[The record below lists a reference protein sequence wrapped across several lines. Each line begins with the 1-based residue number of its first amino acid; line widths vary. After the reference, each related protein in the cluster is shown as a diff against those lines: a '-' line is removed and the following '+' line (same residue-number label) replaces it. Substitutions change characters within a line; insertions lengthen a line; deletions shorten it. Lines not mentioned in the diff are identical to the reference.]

1 MDIETEFIKMIIGTL
16 IPAVVGY
23 IIAWFR
29 LRRSAA
35 LRAEREYKAIKDG
48 MQAILS
54 DRLIYYHGHY
64 IEKGCAP
71 IYARENF
78 LHMYQ
83 SYKELGGNG
92 IIENIYSQFM
102 ALPTEEQY
110 EERTN

>member
-1 MDIETEFIKMIIGTL
+1 MDIETEFIKMIIETL
-16 IPAVVGY
+16 IPAVCGY
-23 IIAWFR
+23 IVAWFR
-29 LRRSAA
+29 LKRSAT
-35 LRAEREYKAIKDG
+35 LRADKEYKAIKDG
-48 MQAILS
+48 MQAILR

-102 ALPTEEQY
+102 SLPTEEQC
-110 EERTN
+110 EGDTH